1 MRIADEAL
9 RFVEAQMSVEN
20 FMDLIINLHLV
31 SENSLKKYFFVFFS
45 KVFVDLDVR
54 WRLCTVVIFKK
65 NLGLSFII

>member
-1 MRIADEAL
+1 MRIADKAL

-31 SENSLKKYFFVFFS
+31 RENSLKKYFFVFFS